1 MKRLTALIIGN
12 GAYPGAGEL
21 KNPTNDAID
30 LAAKLRASGFDVT
43 AVTDAKVAEM
53 GKALKAFQAASK
65 DGDIALFFFAGHGVQ
80 IDGENYLLATDTQTD
95 DEDDAKYSSLALNK
109 VIASMDK
116 AKTTTNIIILDAC
129 RSNPWERGW
138 RGGLRG
144 MASVYAPKGTLIAF
158 STSPG
163 QTASDGTG
171 RNGAYT
177 DALLKHIETPDV
189 TIEAMFKRVRN
200 TLSANT
206 GGKQVSWEHTSLSGE
221 FFFNLSVASRIT
233 DYGGSAIKDKTFVL
247 DESDPVHVAIKGLK
261 SHTWPVQNPVFTT
274 LNAAMLNRASTDS
287 LFVLGRNIL
296 QAADGCS
303 NSAGF
308 FIQNFMSR
316 MAGVSDE
323 KRKAV
328 LDGMLFEIFF
338 SAHGER
344 RADHKVRCYSDVFE
358 LQAFPALES
367 SFEFIA
373 GCLVGEADRFFL
385 LPGKAHGVSIDVTL
399 SNDGEFAVEDVYVE
413 GRSVLQPDDPSYL
426 VEKRMY
432 RGRSQ
437 ASFEESLANEM
448 LVPLRLTKFTYSTP
462 VPAGTMVKFPYGF
475 SVTKAVAAPVA
486 ANAA

>member
-12 GAYPGAGEL
+12 GGYPGAGAL
-21 KNPTNDAID
+21 KNPTNDATD
-30 LAAKLRASGFDVT
+30 LAASLQARGFAVT
-43 AVTDAKVAEM
+43 AVTDAKGAEM
-53 GKALKAFQAASK
+53 DKALKAFHAASK

-80 IDGENYLLATDTQTD
+80 IDGENYLLATDSQTD

-109 VIASMDK
+109 VISSMDK

-129 RSNPWERGW
+129 RNNPWERGW
-138 RGGLRG
+138 RGGARG

-247 DESDPVHVAIKGLK
+247 DESDPAHVSIKGLK
-261 SHTWPVQNPVFTT
+261 SHNWNAQNPVFTT
-274 LNAAMLNRASTDS
+274 LDAAMMNRASADS

-308 FIQNFMSR
+308 FIQNFMNR
-316 MAGVSDE
+316 MAGVADE

-328 LDGMLFEIFF
+328 LDGMLFEIF
-338 SAHGER
+338 
-344 RADHKVRCYSDVFE
+344 
-358 LQAFPALES
+358 L
-367 SFEFIA
+367 
-373 GCLVGEADRFFL
+373 
-385 LPGKAHGVSIDVTL
+385 
-399 SNDGEFAVEDVYVE
+399 
-413 GRSVLQPDDPSYL
+413 
-426 VEKRMY
+426 
-432 RGRSQ
+432 
-437 ASFEESLANEM
+437 
-448 LVPLRLTKFTYSTP
+448 
-462 VPAGTMVKFPYGF
+462 
-475 SVTKAVAAPVA
+475 
-486 ANAA
+486 NAQ